1 MRSRLEIFVQEIKKM
16 ETKLKNIIDK
26 AYKIFKYP
34 KPQSIQNVC
43 TECCLNSNDARLLL
57 TTELQLIPVELIC
70 EYNDGAQALNYDMY
84 EFKYFLPRY
93 LELISQFQFTSSVDV
108 SLSLKNLNFN
118 NTEYWTNPEEFKCIN
133 EFVNLYFEKCLTT
146 DEFYN
151 EASLLDIINM
161 LHGSGIDVK
170 PLFQIWLKD
179 LNNFSIIHL
188 EKLITDNFN
197 YRGRINTNNFID
209 SDLNALIENW
219 IITNKKIITAAIEN
233 HIITTSLKEEQLQKL
248 SYLYDTINYI

>member
-1 MRSRLEIFVQEIKKM
+1 M

-57 TTELQLIPVELIC
+57 TTELQLISVELIC
-70 EYNDGAQALNYDMY
+70 EYNDGAQALKYDMD

-108 SLSLKNLNFN
+108 SLSLKNLNFKN
-118 NTEYWTNPEEFKCIN
+118 SEYWTSLEEAKCIN
-133 EFVNLYFEKCLTT
+133 DFVILFFEKCLQT
-146 DEFYN
+146 DEFN
-151 EASLLDIINM
+151 KEAQLIEIINM
-161 LHGSGIDVK
+161 LHVSGIDVK

-188 EKLITDNFN
+188 EQLITDNFN
-197 YRGRINTNNFID
+197 YRGKINTSGFIS
-209 SDLNALIENW
+209 SDLNSIIENW
-219 IITNKKIITAAIEN
+219 VITNKKTITAAIEN
-233 HIITTSLKEEQLQKL
+233 HIINTSLKEEQLQKL